1 MVEKNKMFQLFAN
14 LFMCILCVLCILP
27 FMLLFASSLTN
38 ERTLIQDGYRF
49 FTTKI
54 DFAAYK
60 YIFVDTDSILRGY
73 GVSVLVTVVGT
84 VTIW

>member
-38 ERTLIQDGYRF
+38 ERTLIQDVSQWGQVKWF
-49 FTTKI
+49 FYCPRGFEKI
-54 DFAAYK
+54 
-60 YIFVDTDSILRGY
+60 
-73 GVSVLVTVVGT
+73 
-84 VTIW
+84 